1 MEWLVPIIVAVITG
15 PVVVILNRL
24 RKENSEQH
32 AHNTI
37 LLKSIGNRI
46 DRVASKLDQHI
57 GWHEGKKGNN

>member
-24 RKENSEQH
+24 RKENSDQH

-37 LLKSIGNRI
+37 LLRHIGQKVDRI
-46 DRVASKLDQHI
+46 GTKLDGHI
-57 GWHEGKKGNN
+57 GWHAGKKGSE